1 MTEEKKPLTE
11 WERFDRVMDG
21 LMAVP
26 YKELQK
32 ELEKDRKRK
41 AAKKKRSKKTAVSR
55 EASDS

>member
-11 WERFDRVMDG
+11 WERFDKVMDG

-32 ELEKDRKRK
+32 ELEKDRKAKARK
-41 AAKKKRSKKTAVSR
+41 KAKKNASSR
-55 EASDS
+55 VASDS